1 MVLCGFK
8 CAGKCGI
15 GKSSTA
21 NSIFKEKVAQP
32 AIFQGDI
39 DKPLVVSRQAQ
50 GFTLTVIDTPG
61 LLEADHVSQAVRPT
75 SAGRV

>member
-1 MVLCGFK
+1 MS
-8 CAGKCGI
+8 AGKCGI

-21 NSIFKEKVAQP
+21 NSIFKERVAQP
-32 AIFQGDI
+32 AVFQGDT

-61 LLEADHVSQAVRPT
+61 LLDADHVSQAVR
-75 SAGRV
+75 AARALGY